1 MIASSPRISNLQAI
15 PVSGD
20 AGRLQ
25 GAFMKLR
32 PQHALAGSALF
43 QLLTLPVFA
52 QSTTDS
58 TPVAPMDTI
67 VVTAAKVEQKISDTI
82 LDTTVITQQ
91 DIVDS
96 QATDLPTLLRREAGV
111 EIVQSG
117 GIGSSS
123 SLFLRGTN
131 STHTL
136 VLIDGVRASGA
147 STGTTAIDQIM
158 LDEVERIEIVRG
170 NVSSVYGSEAIGGVI
185 QIFTKRGHGAPALSA
200 TVGGGNRNTDR
211 ATATY
216 GGVIGDTR
224 FNVTASTYGTRGFPA
239 LNGAD
244 STTTNTNNDG
254 YHNNSLS
261 ANIEQSFGP
270 AVHVGISGYYT
281 EGHLA
286 YGDPFAFSIN
296 DINTADTR
304 VGYASVFGEYK
315 VNGMWTTKLTLARGE
330 DYSLN
335 YLNYAP
341 NGLFQTFTN
350 QADWENTV
358 LFAPGQKLLLGAE
371 LRRQDLNSDTE
382 YDQTARTVKSVF
394 AGYTGEF
401 GDNSVQ
407 LNVRNEHYSDF
418 GSATTYLAGYGY
430 RITPSWRV
438 DAAAS
443 SAFAAPNYNDLYY
456 PGFSNPNLQP
466 EKAQSEEIGIQYGAG
481 AQLAKLVIFQTRIR
495 DLIEFS
501 SVTFLPVNIGRAE
514 ITGAEL
520 SYRGQLFGAD
530 VIASVTEQDPVDQ
543 SSGTDIQL
551 LRRAKQFAS
560 LSLQKSFGDWRLGG
574 EWHVSGPRTDDNVTA
589 YPTAVDTL
597 GGYNIVNLTARYQIN
612 KSLAI
617 QARGD
622 NVFNK
627 KYVLA
632 DGYNTEPATIFV
644 SLSYQTR

>member
-1 MIASSPRISNLQAI
+1 
-15 PVSGD
+15 
-20 AGRLQ
+20 
-25 GAFMKLR
+25 MKLR
-32 PQHALAGSALF
+32 PQHALAGSALI
-43 QLLTLPVFA
+43 QLLSSPVFA
-52 QSTTDS
+52 QSTTES
-58 TPVAPMDTI
+58 ASVAPMDTI

-91 DIVDS
+91 DIIDS

-117 GIGSSS
+117 GIGASS

-136 VLIDGVRASGA
+136 VLIDGVRASSA
-147 STGTTAIDQIM
+147 TAGTTAIDQIM

-244 STTTNTNNDG
+244 SPTTNTNNDG
-254 YHNNSLS
+254 YHNNSVS
-261 ANIEQSFGP
+261 ANLEQSFGP
-270 AVHVGISGYYT
+270 AVRVGISGYYT

-286 YGDPFAFSIN
+286 YGDPFAYSIN

-304 VGYASVFGEYK
+304 VGYASVFGEYI
-315 VNGMWTTKLTLARGE
+315 VNQMWTTKLTLARGE

-335 YLNYAP
+335 YLNYSP

-350 QADWENTV
+350 QANWENNV
-358 LFAPGQKLLLGAE
+358 LLAGQKLLLGAE
-371 LRRQDLNSDTE
+371 VRRQDLNSDTE

-401 GDNSVQ
+401 GDHSVQ
-407 LNVRNEHYSDF
+407 LNLRNEHYSDF

-443 SAFAAPNYNDLYY
+443 SAFAAPNFNDLYY

-466 EKAQSEEIGIQYGAG
+466 EKAHSEEIGLQYGAG
-481 AQLAKLVIFQTRIR
+481 GQLAKLVIFQTRVR
-495 DLIEFS
+495 DLIEFNY
-501 SVTFLPVNIGRAE
+501 LPVNVGRAE

-520 SYRGQLFGAD
+520 SYRGQIFGAD
-530 VIASVTEQDPVDQ
+530 LIASVTEQNPVDQ
-543 SSGTDIQL
+543 SSGTDQQL

-560 LSLQKSFGDWRLGG
+560 LSVQKSFGEWRFGG
-574 EWHVSGPRTDDNVTA
+574 EWHVSGARTDDNITA
-589 YPTAVDTL
+589 YPTVVDTL
-597 GGYNIVNLTARYQIN
+597 GGYNIVNLTARYLIN
-612 KSLAI
+612 KSLSI
-617 QARGD
+617 QARAD

-627 KYVLA
+627 KYELA
-632 DGYNTEPATIFV
+632 DGYNTQPATIFV
-644 SLSYQTR
+644 SLSYQTK